1 MKTKILLIG
10 LTIFLVNVISVN
22 ARETIKSCFENWL
35 PSGKNKNKYMYFPE
49 DGSRPYG
56 SIVEISLSFTNKL
69 KLDLNI
75 ERDSIKN
82 CFNKMSN
89 GTIDIMANLFDK
101 GDRRDYTIMV
111 PYYKCNNCPANGHIN
126 LGISKKSKFA
136 SRVNEFKSAV
146 LSQDDYNQIWST
158 KFTSADQ
165 HDWDVSI
172 DDYFQDIE
180 NQLKELK
187 KELKKKKRE

>member
-22 ARETIKSCFENWL
+22 ARETIKSCRNNEIINGMNLLVF
-35 PSGKNKNKYMYFPE
+35 PKDGGK
-49 DGSRPYG
+49 PYG
-56 SIVEISLSFTNKL
+56 R
-69 KLDLNI
+69 NI
-75 ERDSIKN
+75 ETLLSLTNRLNLQLEIEEQKGFKD
-82 CFNKMSN
+82 CTDKMRS
-89 GTIDIMANLFDK
+89 GEIDILVNVYDK
-101 GDRRDYTIMV
+101 GDRRDYMEYI
-111 PYYKCNNCPANGHIN
+111 PYLECQKCPGNKKIN
-126 LGISKKSKFA
+126 FTISKKSKFI
-136 SRVNEFKSAV
+136 SRIAEFKTAL
-146 LSQDDYNQIWST
+146 LSEDDYIAIYKTNY
-158 KFTSADQ
+158 TSADQ